1 MKTQCPHCNMFFDVD
16 DDCIGRT
23 AKCMTCG
30 RNFTVSDFNDIVPI
44 DEKEVVSKRIISIPP
59 IGIIAVVLFFVIVGA
74 IFLGLYSYDAFKKH
88 QVQKEYEKAMRM
100 KCIIDQK
107 NFFDELNVYDIL
119 WEKNIIKRQDAQE
132 KLFET
137 LKNNPGCI
145 AGQWEYWEMDIS
157 KVKKPEDIWDAPL
170 LWCPYHQNITLIGG
184 NVSGFGYSTPAKFKN
199 RVEEEKKKYSVLL

>member
-1 MKTQCPHCNMFFDVD
+1 MKIACPNC
-16 DDCIGRT
+16 
-23 AKCMTCG
+23 KQKYE
-30 RNFTVSDFNDIVPI
+30 VSDEYAGQMVECSICGENFEASRLILLRP
-44 DEKEVVSKRIISIPP
+44 EESPKEAGRKNEPP
-59 IGIIAVVLFFVIVGA
+59 YGVIAVVLFFVIVGA
-74 IFLGLYSYDAFKKH
+74 IFLSLYSYDTFKKH
-88 QVQKEYEKAMRM
+88 QAQKEYEKAMRV

-107 NFFDELNVYDIL
+107 KFFDKLNVYDIL
-119 WEKNIIKRQDAQE
+119 FSKNIIKRQDAQE

-170 LWCPYHQNITLIGG
+170 LWCPYHQNITLVGG
-184 NVSGFGYSTPAKFKN
+184 NVSGFRYSTPAEFKN